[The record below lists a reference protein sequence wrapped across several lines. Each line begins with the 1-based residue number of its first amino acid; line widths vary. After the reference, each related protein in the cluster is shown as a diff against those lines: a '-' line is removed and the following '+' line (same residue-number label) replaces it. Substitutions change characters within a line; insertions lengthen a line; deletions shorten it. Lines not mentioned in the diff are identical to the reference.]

1 MLRKAMV
8 FAALL
13 LLPTVASAQI
23 RGPFELTFGASA
35 VNSSRFDGFSAA
47 ASANIGYFITDAL
60 EVGVRQTLTYD
71 DVVSPR
77 ILDASTA
84 GAVDLHF
91 PLGERNEFLPFVGA
105 NIGYIYGSGVRNTW
119 EAAPEGGL
127 KYFVNNTTFLFVQVE
142 YQFFFRKSSGIG
154 NSFKD
159 GQFVYTG
166 GIGFRF

>member
-1 MLRKAMV
+1 MLRKGMM

-13 LLPTVASAQI
+13 LLPAVASAQI

-47 ASANIGYFITDAL
+47 GDASLGYFLTDQL
-60 EVGVRQTLTYD
+60 EVGIRQTVTYN

-84 GAVDLHF
+84 AAVDFHF
-91 PLGERNEFLPFVGA
+91 PLGERNEFMPFIGA
-105 NIGYIYGSGVRNTW
+105 NLGYIYGSGVKNTF
-119 EAAPEGGL
+119 EGAPEGGL

-142 YQFFFRKSSGIG
+142 YQFFFRKGSGIG
-154 NSFKD
+154 NGFKD